1 MFVKACERDEID
13 STVTA
18 MQYSVAFSQILIT
31 NFCHESQGFTASMI
45 KIFFRELGEGPRPY
59 QFQLL
64 AQVVGQDAGFCPNQ
78 CTMSLTKRW
87 IIPLSF
93 FYGNFYNAAAIE
105 TLTRGLSFFKSHKQ
119 NQALNLSL
127 TPTPTF
133 ISSHET
139 PPSRILQAYCEE
151 PSMKAASRHSR
162 LGADAMPCQLKVTSL
177 VQQLWWQW
185 KEKPVK
191 GRRIGGVGEGEG
203 CPKWKQLTDGIG
215 EGSKIIMVVKLA
227 RFDLMICQPAA

>member
-1 MFVKACERDEID
+1 MEKKHHHDHQP
-13 STVTA
+13 STCVRVGGGT
-18 MQYSVAFSQILIT
+18 QTLSVPAVGS
-31 NFCHESQGFTASMI
+31 G
-45 KIFFRELGEGPRPY
+45 GGPRCWFLPEPMY
-59 QFQLL
+59 NVTDKEVDHSSLFFLWQFLQCRCHRNL
-64 AQVVGQDAGFCPNQ
+64 DA
-78 CTMSLTKRW
+78 W
-87 IIPLSF
+87 SF
-93 FYGNFYNAAAIE
+93 
-105 TLTRGLSFFKSHKQ
+105 
-119 NQALNLSL
+119 ALNLSL

-203 CPKWKQLTDGIG
+203 CPKWKQAY
-215 EGSKIIMVVKLA
+215 EY
-227 RFDLMICQPAA
+227 